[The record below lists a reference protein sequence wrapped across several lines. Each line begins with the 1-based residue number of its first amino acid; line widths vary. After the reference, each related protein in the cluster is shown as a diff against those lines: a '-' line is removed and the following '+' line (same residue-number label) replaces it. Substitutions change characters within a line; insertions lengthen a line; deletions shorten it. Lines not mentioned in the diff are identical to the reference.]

1 MANHAGGISIVT
13 FVVALAVSMGYYQFI
28 YLPEANAKPILPE
41 EVLNPRDTTAV
52 QIVEGA
58 SLESN
63 PRNFVPNDVRGI
75 LGLSNRVE
83 WTNNDVTSHTVT
95 NDDYVDK
102 INGPFDSVEQMGSLI
117 NPGTTFEFI
126 FTAEG
131 EYSYYCTPHPFMR
144 GVVEIVPNFA

>member
-13 FVVALAVSMGYYQFI
+13 FVVALAVSMGYYQFF
-28 YLPEANAKPILPE
+28 YLPEANAKPILPA
-41 EVLNPRDTTAV
+41 EVLDPRDTTAI
-52 QIVEGA
+52 QMVEGA

-75 LGLSNRVE
+75 LGLSNRVV
-83 WTNNDVTSHTVT
+83 WTNNDVTAHTVT

-102 INGPFDSVEQMGSLI
+102 ISGKFDSTVQLGSLI
-117 NPGTTFEFI
+117 IPGKTFEFI

-131 EYSYYCTPHPFMR
+131 EYSYYCTPHPHMR
-144 GVVEIVPNFA
+144 GAVEIVPNFA

>member
-13 FVVALAVSMGYYQFI
+13 FVVALAVSMGYYQFF
-28 YLPEANAKPILPE
+28 YLPEANAKPILPA
-41 EVLNPRDTTAV
+41 EVLDPRDTTAI
-52 QIVEGA
+52 QMVEGA

-63 PRNFVPNDVRGI
+63 PRNFVPNDVRGV
-75 LGLSNRVE
+75 LGLSNRVV
-83 WTNNDVTSHTVT
+83 WTNNDVTAHTVT

-102 INGPFDSVEQMGSLI
+102 INDKFDSTVQLGSLI
-117 NPGTTFEFI
+117 TPGKTFEFT

-131 EYSYYCTPHPFMR
+131 EYSYYCTPHPHMR

>member
-1 MANHAGGISIVT
+1 MANHAGGISIIT
-13 FVVALAVSMGYYQFI
+13 FVVALAVSMGYYQFF

-41 EVLNPRDTTAV
+41 EVLKPRGTTEV

-63 PRNFVPNDVRGI
+63 PRNFVPNDVRGV
-75 LGLSNRVE
+75 LELSNKVV
-83 WTNNDVTSHTVT
+83 WTNNDVTAHSVT

-102 INGPFDSVEQMGSLI
+102 INGPFDSIEKMGSLI
-117 NPGTTFEFI
+117 LPGKTFEFT

>member
-13 FVVALAVSMGYYQFI
+13 FVVALAVSMGYYQFV
-28 YLPEANAKPILPE
+28 YLPEANAKPVLPQEILD
-41 EVLNPRDTTAV
+41 PRDTTAV

-63 PRNFVPNDVRGI
+63 EENFVPDEVRGA

-83 WTNNDVTSHTVT
+83 WTNNDVTAHTVT

-102 INGPFDSVEQMGSLI
+102 INGPFDSTEQLGSLI
-117 NPGTTFEFI
+117 VPGSTFEFT

-131 EYSYYCTPHPFMR
+131 EYSYYCTPHPYMR
-144 GVVEIVPNFA
+144 GLVEIVPNFA